1 MPASSSLDVGRPKLV
16 HCMQWYLCPT
26 LCKTKRENWSFEK
39 VLHYEWFEFLPD
51 SFLPYNKRCRNAR
64 GKERLIQILDLIF
77 GNLSV
82 QPYFFSLIGPES
94 LQGSILKF
102 NQCMLHFRCILVLLC
117 QNAFALK
124 DVQQNP
130 YKKLTVCPKCTFSNA
145 TFYPGL
151 AAEALHK
158 VPIVSLREPK
168 HCIFIAKFH
177 FFNLW
182 TL

>member
-1 MPASSSLDVGRPKLV
+1 MQKCKRKRKVDPDPGLDIWKPFSATIL
-16 HCMQWYLCPT
+16 
-26 LCKTKRENWSFEK
+26 F
-39 VLHYEWFEFLPD
+39 
-51 SFLPYNKRCRNAR
+51 
-64 GKERLIQILDLIF
+64 RL
-77 GNLSV
+77 
-82 QPYFFSLIGPES
+82 SLIGPES

>member
-1 MPASSSLDVGRPKLV
+1 MPASSLVGRSKLV

-26 LCKTKRENWSFEK
+26 FCKTKAN
-39 VLHYEWFEFLPD
+39 
-51 SFLPYNKRCRNAR
+51 
-64 GKERLIQILDLIF
+64 LIF
-77 GNLSV
+77 KEKFCIMNDLNFCQLQDAEMQDEGGKTNGLDIWLQNLSV